1 MVDKCIAHLSAAANG
16 LSRNEDSQD
25 TMDVENVINVVE
37 ASLPLE
43 NQASNAL
50 KFRRCLE
57 VLEAYMNLFD
67 AKYSHSLMSLNIA
80 RKHNILDETRMIT
93 VKVRSYLN
101 VNFNN

>member
-1 MVDKCIAHLSAAANG
+1 MYCASANS

-25 TMDVENVINVVE
+25 TMDDDNVINVVE

-43 NQASNAL
+43 NQGS
-50 KFRRCLE
+50 LE
-57 VLEAYMNLFD
+57 VLEAYMNLFGT
-67 AKYSHSLMSLNIA
+67 KYSHSLMGLNIA

>member
-1 MVDKCIAHLSAAANG
+1 MYCASANS

-25 TMDVENVINVVE
+25 MMDDGSVINVVE
-37 ASLPLE
+37 ASLPFE

-57 VLEAYMNLFD
+57 VLEAYMNLFGT
-67 AKYSHSLMSLNIA
+67 KYSHSLMGLNIA

-101 VNFNN
+101 LNFNN